1 MMQRRSD
8 TNHSC
13 PLGNCACLSGTV
25 ASSLDG
31 IIYVNDPKTYE
42 LLWSN
47 DNCMRSFG
55 LEDIGQHKC
64 HELFQGLDEPCPFCP
79 MAKLNFDSF
88 YIWEFYNS
96 KINRHF
102 LIKDKLI
109 RHQGRT
115 LHMEIATD
123 ITEKVLEQQVVQQ
136 KLEFEQTLLKCVRIL
151 LEEDDSNLVIE
162 KTIALAG
169 RQYHADRCYVFESG
183 HDSSNRRV
191 VHNTHE
197 WCAPGIE
204 PQMHT
209 LQNLPIALV
218 SPWMELFL
226 NSREVVIE
234 NLEDIRDAH
243 PDLYATLKRQNIQ
256 RLFAVPLHLDGILTG
271 FIGVDNP
278 HDCLGDFTL
287 LHSLAYF
294 MDNTISR
301 TRLVDELRSISLH
314 DSLTGLG
321 NRNAYQAA
329 CKRLAE
335 EKISNI
341 GVIYIDLNDLK
352 FINDTY
358 GHEKGDEYITSMSAI
373 FSKHFRSSDIFR
385 IGGDEF
391 VAAVYGSADF
401 SSKLAELKQL
411 LEGSYNVDEHSLPIS
426 VSIGVISPEAAMLRD
441 KPQHLTLGE
450 FFLEKVDMAI
460 ICAPSP
466 AISTS
471 ARKLPSMWR
480 KACLP
485 SLPKKAPP

>member
-1 MMQRRSD
+1 MPCLAAQRRVPAAIAGAVILAARPAPQAGVMMQRRSD
-8 TNHSC
+8 TNHAC
-13 PLGNCACLSGTV
+13 PVGNYACLSGSV

-31 IIYVNDPKTYE
+31 IIYVNDPQTYE
-42 LLWSN
+42 LLWIN

-55 LEDIGQHKC
+55 LESLGEHKC

-123 ITEKVLEQQVVQQ
+123 ITEKVLEQQIVQQ
-136 KLEFEQTLLKCVRIL
+136 KLEFEQTLIKCVRIL
-151 LEEDDSNLVIE
+151 LEEDDSDRAIE

-169 RQYHADRCYVFESG
+169 RQYRADRCYVFESG
-183 HDSSNRRV
+183 LDSGNRRV

-204 PQMHT
+204 PQIHI
-209 LQNLPIALV
+209 LQNLPIGLV

-243 PDLYATLKRQNIQ
+243 SELYALLKRQGIQ

-287 LHSLAYF
+287 LRSLAYF
-294 MDNTISR
+294 MDNNHIPHAS
-301 TRLVDELRSISLH
+301 
-314 DSLTGLG
+314 G
-321 NRNAYQAA
+321 
-329 CKRLAE
+329 
-335 EKISNI
+335 
-341 GVIYIDLNDLK
+341 
-352 FINDTY
+352 
-358 GHEKGDEYITSMSAI
+358 
-373 FSKHFRSSDIFR
+373 
-385 IGGDEF
+385 
-391 VAAVYGSADF
+391 
-401 SSKLAELKQL
+401 
-411 LEGSYNVDEHSLPIS
+411 
-426 VSIGVISPEAAMLRD
+426 
-441 KPQHLTLGE
+441 
-450 FFLEKVDMAI
+450 
-460 ICAPSP
+460 
-466 AISTS
+466 
-471 ARKLPSMWR
+471 
-480 KACLP
+480 
-485 SLPKKAPP
+485 